1 MAKRFRFRLATVLKL
16 RTRKRDECRRA
27 LAVRLRQIGAVQS
40 RIDSMTEQLDH
51 QFVSQRRLAM
61 PEAPVADGAE
71 RIDRRLDLTGIRRH
85 RDYANHLRRRIASD
99 ERGLSELRAQLA
111 LEREALEEASKGL
124 KVIEKLEERQ
134 RDRHNLA
141 LSRAERAEADEIGSQ
156 FARRHAMASAAAG
169 RAG

>member
-1 MAKRFRFRLATVLKL
+1 
-16 RTRKRDECRRA
+16 
-27 LAVRLRQIGAVQS
+27 
-40 RIDSMTEQLDH
+40 
-51 QFVSQRRLAM
+51 
-61 PEAPVADGAE
+61 
-71 RIDRRLDLTGIRRH
+71 
-85 RDYANHLRRRIASD
+85 
-99 ERGLSELRAQLA
+99 LSELRAQLA

-156 FARRHAMASAAAG
+156 FARRHAMARAAAG